1 MTENKTMTIEETFQS
16 IENTLEK
23 LRDEE
28 MSLEDSF
35 QLYKEGM
42 EMLKSCADK
51 IDLVEK
57 QVQELNGEGELHE
70 FQ

>member
-1 MTENKTMTIEETFQS
+1 MAENKTMTIEETFRC
-16 IENTLEK
+16 IEDTLEK
-23 LRDEE
+23 LRSEE

-42 EMLKSCADK
+42 EMLKSCSDK
-51 IDLVEK
+51 IDTVEK
-57 QVQELNGEGELHE
+57 QVLQLNGEGELHE